1 MAVIRIG
8 ILGASGRMGRLLI
21 REVAAGKGFA
31 LSGATEAKG
40 HRAIGQDA
48 GVLAGLFRLGVAVS
62 DDAAA
67 LMAAS
72 DVVIDFTLPAVTVRH
87 AKLAAKAGTAM
98 VIGTTGFAPAEVK
111 AIAAAARRVPIVQ
124 APNMSLAVN
133 LLFALTKRAAAVLD
147 ATYDIS
153 ISEIHHREKRDAPSG
168 TALALGAAAQAGRKQ
183 KGKPAKI
190 PMVSIRAGDAAGE
203 HTVLFAGEG
212 ERLELAHKATSRQ
225 VFARGAVFAAR
236 WVKGKPPRLYDM
248 ADVLGLG

>member
-72 DVVIDFTLPAVTVRH
+72 DVVIDFTLPAVS
-87 AKLAAKAGTAM
+87 
-98 VIGTTGFAPAEVK
+98 TT
-111 AIAAAARRVPIVQ
+111 Q
-124 APNMSLAVN
+124 VN
-133 LLFALTKRAAAVLD
+133 LRPAA
-147 ATYDIS
+147 
-153 ISEIHHREKRDAPSG
+153 
-168 TALALGAAAQAGRKQ
+168 
-183 KGKPAKI
+183 
-190 PMVSIRAGDAAGE
+190 
-203 HTVLFAGEG
+203 
-212 ERLELAHKATSRQ
+212 SRST
-225 VFARGAVFAAR
+225 
-236 WVKGKPPRLYDM
+236 L
-248 ADVLGLG
+248 